1 MNKMFLENN
10 QKDFMLYEY
19 EVNVVRKVIEKW
31 KK

>member
-19 EVNVVRKVIEKW
+19 EVNVVRKVIEK
-31 KK
+31 